1 MDFTE
6 KEKQKLENF
15 YERVRTRIADIRND
29 PSLVRLSLDTHP
41 HVWKRLEYYESL
53 SREELMKEI
62 EADYVLLTD
71 C

>member
-6 KEKQKLENF
+6 KEREKMVSL
-15 YERVRTRIADIRND
+15 YERIRARVADIREN
-29 PSLVRLSLDTHP
+29 PSLVIFSPETHP
-41 HVWKRLEYYESL
+41 HIWKRLDYYESL